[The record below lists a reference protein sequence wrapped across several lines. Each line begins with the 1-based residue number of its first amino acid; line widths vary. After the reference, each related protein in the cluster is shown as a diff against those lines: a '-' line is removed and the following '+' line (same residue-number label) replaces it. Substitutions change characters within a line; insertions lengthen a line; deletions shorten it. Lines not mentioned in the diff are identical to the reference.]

1 MAKEKKSVA
10 FSTRFTESMDKAL
23 EELSDVKMVTKH
35 DIVRIALAEYLLD
48 HKWLID
54 ENVKYKKDKS
64 KLRYDDFDLIT
75 VTSTNT
81 DTSGKWIQGIIFDDN
96 DTPINFVELVKIE
109 VNIPLLK
116 EKDKIPLLMEQLKN
130 SSEEEKNQIEK
141 QLMDLISSQFVE
153 EYTLK
158 YTEDGLKIK
167 EDPKFQQ
174 YVERSVSEVIE
185 EIRNPKK

>member
-1 MAKEKKSVA
+1 MAKEKKTVS

-23 EELSDVKMVTKH
+23 EELSNVKMITKH
-35 DIVRIALAEYLLD
+35 DIVRIALSEYILN

-54 ENVKYKKDKS
+54 KNIEYKKDKS

-81 DTSGKWIQGIIFDDN
+81 DDSGKWIEGINFDDN
-96 DTPINFVELVKIE
+96 DNPIDFVNLVKVE

-116 EKDKIPLLMEQLKN
+116 EKAKIPLLMEQLKN
-130 SSEEEKNQIEK
+130 SSDEEKKKIEK
-141 QLMDLISSQFVE
+141 QLMDLVACQFVE
-153 EYTLK
+153 EYTLR

-167 EDPKFQQ
+167 DDPRFQQ
-174 YVERSVSEVIE
+174 YVEKSILEIIE

>member
-23 EELSDVKMVTKH
+23 EELSDVKMLTKH
-35 DIVRIALAEYLLD
+35 DIVRIALSEYLLD

-81 DTSGKWIQGIIFDDN
+81 DTSGKWVQGITFDDN
-96 DTPINFVELVKIE
+96 DIPINFVELVKIE

-116 EKDKIPLLMEQLKN
+116 EKDKIPLLMEELKN
-130 SSEEEKNQIEK
+130 ASEEEKNKIEK

-174 YVERSVSEVIE
+174 YVERSVSAVIE

>member
-23 EELSDVKMVTKH
+23 EELSEVKMLTKH
-35 DIVRIALAEYLLD
+35 DIVRIALSEYLLD

-96 DTPINFVELVKIE
+96 DIPINFVELVKIE

-158 YTEDGLKIK
+158 YTEDGLNIK

>member
-23 EELSDVKMVTKH
+23 EELSDVKMLTKH

-81 DTSGKWIQGIIFDDN
+81 DTSGKWVQGIIFDDN

>member
-23 EELSDVKMVTKH
+23 EELSEVKMLTKH
-35 DIVRIALAEYLLD
+35 DIVRIALSEYLLD

-96 DTPINFVELVKIE
+96 DIPINFVELVKIE

-141 QLMDLISSQFVE
+141 QLMDLISCQFVE

-167 EDPKFQQ
+167 DDPKFQQ
-174 YVERSVSEVIE
+174 YVEKSVSEVIE
-185 EIRNPKK
+185 GIRNPKK

>member
-23 EELSDVKMVTKH
+23 EELSDVKMLTKH

-54 ENVKYKKDKS
+54 ENVKYKRDKS

-81 DTSGKWIQGIIFDDN
+81 DNSGKWVEGITFDDN
-96 DTPINFVELVKIE
+96 DTPINFVKLVKIE

-130 SSEEEKNQIEK
+130 ASEEEKNKIEK

>member
-23 EELSDVKMVTKH
+23 EELSDVKMLTKH
-35 DIVRIALAEYLLD
+35 DIVRIALSEYLLN

-54 ENVKYKKDKS
+54 KNIDYKKDKS

-81 DTSGKWIQGIIFDDN
+81 ENSGKWIEGITFDDN
-96 DTPINFVELVKIE
+96 DDPINFISLVKIE

-116 EKDKIPLLMEQLKN
+116 EKAKIPLLMEQLKN
-130 SSEEEKNQIEK
+130 SSEEEKRQVEK
-141 QLMDLISSQFVE
+141 QLMDLMACQFVE

-158 YTEDGLKIK
+158 YTEEGLKIK
-167 EDPKFQQ
+167 DDPRFQQ
-174 YVERSVSEVIE
+174 YLERSVSEVIE

>member
-23 EELSDVKMVTKH
+23 EELSEVKMLTKH
-35 DIVRIALAEYLLD
+35 DIVRIALSEYLLD

-96 DTPINFVELVKIE
+96 DIPINFVELVKIE

-130 SSEEEKNQIEK
+130 ASEEEKNKIEK

>member
-1 MAKEKKSVA
+1 MAKEKKSVT

-23 EELSDVKMVTKH
+23 EELSDVKMLTKH
-35 DIVRIALAEYLLD
+35 DIVRIALSEYLLD

-81 DTSGKWIQGIIFDDN
+81 DTSGKWVQGITFDDN

>member
-1 MAKEKKSVA
+1 MAKEKKTVS

-23 EELSDVKMVTKH
+23 EELSDVKMLTKH
-35 DIVRIALAEYLLD
+35 DIVRIALSEYILN

-54 ENVKYKKDKS
+54 KNIEYKKDKS

-81 DTSGKWIQGIIFDDN
+81 DDSGKWIEGINFDDN
-96 DTPINFVELVKIE
+96 DNPIDFVNLVKVE

-116 EKDKIPLLMEQLKN
+116 EKAKIPLLMEQLKN
-130 SSEEEKNQIEK
+130 SSDEEKKKIEK
-141 QLMDLISSQFVE
+141 QLMDLVACQFVE
-153 EYTLK
+153 EYTLR

-167 EDPKFQQ
+167 DDPRFQQ
-174 YVERSVSEVIE
+174 YVEKSILEIIE

>member
-23 EELSDVKMVTKH
+23 EELSDVKMLTKH
-35 DIVRIALAEYLLD
+35 DIVRIALSEYLLD

-81 DTSGKWIQGIIFDDN
+81 DTSGKWVQGITFDDN

-141 QLMDLISSQFVE
+141 QLMDLISCQFVE

-167 EDPKFQQ
+167 DDPKFQQ
-174 YVERSVSEVIE
+174 YVEKSVSEVIE